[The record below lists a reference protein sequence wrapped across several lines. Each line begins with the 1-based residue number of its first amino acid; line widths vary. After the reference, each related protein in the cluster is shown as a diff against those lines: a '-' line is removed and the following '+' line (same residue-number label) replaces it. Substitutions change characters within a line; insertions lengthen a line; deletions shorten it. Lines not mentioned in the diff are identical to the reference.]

1 MDFFDVKGVV
11 EAVLG
16 RLGFK
21 PGDIEYRA
29 DPDTDTFGPRCS
41 EILLQGNVVGTL
53 GEIHPQVRSAFGLP
67 SMRVNAAELTI
78 DPLVRPHWGLEPME
92 TISNYPPVVE
102 DLAFEVPEDV
112 TSQQIKDLIL
122 SAGERLLVNVDLF
135 DIYRGDPIPAGYKS
149 MAYNLTYQ
157 SPERSLRDKEVTKLR
172 QKIIGT
178 VERQT
183 GGKLR

>member
-1 MDFFDVKGVV
+1 
-11 EAVLG
+11 
-16 RLGFK
+16 
-21 PGDIEYRA
+21 
-29 DPDTDTFGPRCS
+29 
-41 EILLQGNVVGTL
+41 
-53 GEIHPQVRSAFGLP
+53 
-67 SMRVNAAELTI
+67 MRVNAAELTI

-172 QKIIGT
+172 KKIIGT